1 MVRKS
6 SEIEKKHLLGTT
18 LIRIKSEIEI
28 NTLFGR
34 ALVRI
39 MTKIE
44 KNTLFKW
51 GFGKDKVKNKEK
63 HPFW

>member
-1 MVRKS
+1 MK
-6 SEIEKKHLLGTT
+6 
-18 LIRIKSEIEI
+18 

-34 ALVRI
+34 ALVKVRE
-39 MTKIE
+39 KIE

-51 GFGKDKVKNKEK
+51 GFGKDKVRNREK